1 MYDKVT
7 LYLNSA
13 TVTNYSTVA
22 ESILENLDNVTEK
35 EIGPGQY
42 IKTGFLGGLLVSI
55 YPYNIY
61 ISGSLAK
68 YYYGNNVARLD
79 RKNTAFA
86 IERLCDQLHS
96 DITTAKVSSIEFGA
110 VFTLSHPVKE
120 YYARFGYV
128 PNMLRWLDVPGET
141 IYYRTRGKDPAKQ
154 LAFYDKSKEC
164 SIAGTD
170 IPGVLSNL
178 LRYEMRLKRLP
189 QILQESNITAGK
201 LADNRLYSKIMEKYK
216 ENYFAIQKDR
226 TRIIAPAHSIK
237 SSNNA
242 FNLYIA
248 QFLVNKEDDFE
259 QYIKILQASNI
270 LSKTEIYRL
279 RQRFEKIKTLNSTVE
294 IDSDI
299 IQELDD
305 DINSLDNII

>member
-13 TVTNYSTVA
+13 TVSNYATVA
-22 ESILENLDNVTEK
+22 ESVLLNLNSVIEK
-35 EIGPGQY
+35 EISPGQY
-42 IKTGFLGGLLVSI
+42 IKAGNIGGLQVSI

-79 RKNTAFA
+79 RCNTAYA
-86 IERLCDQLHS
+86 IEKLCDQLHS
-96 DITTAKVSSIEFGA
+96 DITTAKVTTIEFGA
-110 VFTLSHPVKE
+110 VFTLSRPVKE

-128 PNMLRWLDVPGET
+128 PNMLRWLDIPGET

-164 SIAGTD
+164 SIAGVD
-170 IPGVLSNL
+170 IPDVLSNL

-189 QILQESNITAGK
+189 QILQEKDITAGK

-216 ENYFAIQKDR
+216 ENYFAIHKDR
-226 TRIIAPAHSIK
+226 TRIIAPPQSIK
-237 SSNNA
+237 TSNSA
-242 FNLYIA
+242 FDLFIA
-248 QFLVNKEDDFE
+248 QLIINKEEDFE
-259 QYIKILQASNI
+259 QYIKILQASNS

-305 DINSLDNII
+305 DINNLDNII